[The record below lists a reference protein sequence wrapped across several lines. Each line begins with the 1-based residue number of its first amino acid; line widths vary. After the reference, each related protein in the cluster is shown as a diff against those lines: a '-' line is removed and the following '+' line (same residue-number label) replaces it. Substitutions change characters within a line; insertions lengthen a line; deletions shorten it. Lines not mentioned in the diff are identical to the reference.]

1 MVYSIG
7 YFFPTNIEKSLMEYI
22 IRYGLFVIFTF
33 IEFSKLKEKNK
44 EEYKDYFLY
53 DWLQKS
59 IPLNEMYKY
68 I

>member
-1 MVYSIG
+1 
-7 YFFPTNIEKSLMEYI
+7 MEYI

-33 IEFSKLKEKNK
+33 IEFSKLKEKNIK